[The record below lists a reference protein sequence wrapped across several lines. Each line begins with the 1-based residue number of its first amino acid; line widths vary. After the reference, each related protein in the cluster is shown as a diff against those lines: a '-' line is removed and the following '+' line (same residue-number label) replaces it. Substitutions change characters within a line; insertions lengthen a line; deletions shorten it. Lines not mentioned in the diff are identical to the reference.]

1 MNDLYLS
8 SMASSLNQIADNLS
22 CLATIEDDLDGV
34 MRSLDDINETLQYL
48 TDRLTKEDD
57 E

>member
-22 CLATIEDDLDGV
+22 YLTTIEDDLDGV

-48 TDRLTKEDD
+48 TNRLTKEDD

>member
-22 CLATIEDDLDGV
+22 YLSKIEDDLDSVIGA
-34 MRSLDDINETLQYL
+34 LDDINETLQYL
-48 TDRLTKEDD
+48 TDRLVKEED